1 MVVYLIYQKKGKNK
15 MEELRD
21 ELEKFGRGI
30 ALLFLRALFM
40 WLAWRVVAPHLNAYV
55 FSYWEM
61 MLIQLGLRQL
71 GATLFKKG

>member
-1 MVVYLIYQKKGKNK
+1 

-55 FSYWEM
+55 FGYWEM
-61 MLIQLGLRQL
+61 MLIQLGLNQL
-71 GATLFKKG
+71 GVILFGQARE